1 MTTELALDTMKF
13 TNGLN
18 ICNINTDTN
27 VCSINTDG
35 YTITASYNTY
45 DFIQDSIQH
54 MLKPDNDSK
63 PRMFYQVETYEK
75 QYRTIRFGRS
85 KETSIYLMPEFN
97 DVRIIRNK
105 EGLSIGVEID
115 FADGTKQKAICM
127 PDDTFNLEQGITIC
141 LFKKMLTYGCYGCHI
156 EERYVTGVYNKLV
169 KHAIKIR
176 NERIKAEEEAKK
188 AKEEAK
194 LQEQRFQEKRRKAKI
209 RQAKR
214 KSECR
219 INELAEAIRRSGIV
233 PNIDKID
240 DGK

>member
-1 MTTELALDTMKF
+1 MTTELALGTI
-13 TNGLN
+13 NAISLN
-18 ICNINTDTN
+18 EDVSTYITSIN
-27 VCSINTDG
+27 NTDG
-35 YTITASYNTY
+35 YTITASYNTHNPISNTLY
-45 DFIQDSIQH
+45 MFKS
-54 MLKPDNDSK
+54 DNDSK
-63 PRMFYQVETYEK
+63 PRMLYQAETYGR

-85 KETSIYLMPEFN
+85 KETSIYLMPEFS

-105 EGLSIGVEID
+105 EGFSIGVEID

-141 LFKKMLTYGCYGCHI
+141 LFKKMLTCGCRI
-156 EERYVTGVYNKLV
+156 DEEYVTGVYNKLV

-188 AKEEAK
+188 AEEEAK

-214 KSECR
+214 KSERR

>member
-1 MTTELALDTMKF
+1 MTAGLALDTIKL
-13 TNGLN
+13 NGLN
-18 ICNINTDTN
+18 EYGTDISTYIT
-27 VCSINTDG
+27 SINTDG

-45 DFIQDSIQH
+45 NPISD
-54 MLKPDNDSK
+54 MLKSDNDLK
-63 PRMFYQVETYEK
+63 PRMFYQAETYGR

-85 KETSIYLMPEFN
+85 KETSIYLMPEFS

-105 EGLSIGVEID
+105 EGFSIGVEID

-141 LFKKMLTYGCYGCHI
+141 LFKKMLTYGCHI
-156 EERYVTGVYNKLV
+156 EEQYVTGVYNKLV

-176 NERIKAEEEAKK
+176 NRRIKAEEEAKK
-188 AKEEAK
+188 VEEEAK
-194 LQEQRFQEKRRKAKI
+194 LQERRFQEKRRKAKI

-214 KSECR
+214 KSERR